1 MTFKKTGIFPLL
13 LFLILLLF
21 LLSLILGS
29 TRLYLRD
36 IFQVLADLSGQSYS
50 PQLQKTYSILMN
62 LRLPRSLAALFAGMA
77 LSLSGAAM
85 QGLFQNPMASPD
97 VLGVSAG
104 SSLGAVIAVSLGSG
118 LGSYFALP
126 LLSVG
131 GGILAAFFVYLV
143 ASRRGRTQLLF
154 VILGGMALSS
164 LLNGLISSIL
174 LFSEQ
179 YEVSR
184 FIHWTMGGLD
194 GRLWEQLYLPVPVIL
209 ICAFFLIRLSAS
221 LNILSQ
227 GEEQAHSLGLN
238 VESCK
243 LQLLFFSTL
252 LTAMAISLAGP
263 VAFIGL
269 LMPHLV
275 RLIVGAD
282 HRRLLPLSALAGGA
296 YLLLCDLLGRRLF
309 APYEIKTGII
319 TALIGA
325 PYFIYLILRYQKKGW
340 NR

>member
-1 MTFKKTGIFPLL
+1 MIAGRKGIFPLL
-13 LFLILLLF
+13 LLIIIILF
-21 LLSLILGS
+21 LLSLMMGG
-29 TRLYLRD
+29 TRLSLVN
-36 IFQVLADLSGQSYS
+36 IFKVSANLSGSHFT
-50 PQLQKTYSILMN
+50 PELQKTYSILVN

-104 SSLGAVIAVSLGSG
+104 SSLGAVLAVSLGSG
-118 LGSYFALP
+118 MGSFFSMP
-126 LLSVG
+126 LFSVA
-131 GGILAAFFVYLV
+131 GGILAALFVYLV

-154 VILGGMALSS
+154 VVLGGMALSS

-184 FIHWTMGGLD
+184 FIHWTMGGLE
-194 GRLWEQLYLPVPVIL
+194 GRLWEQLYLPVPIIL
-209 ICAFFLIRLSAS
+209 AGSFFLLRLSGS

-243 LQLLFFSTL
+243 LQLLIFSTL

-275 RLIVGAD
+275 RLIAGAD

-296 YLLLCDLLGRRLF
+296 YLLLCDLIGRRLF

-340 NR
+340 SR

>member
-1 MTFKKTGIFPLL
+1 MI
-13 LFLILLLF
+13 ILLF
-21 LLSLILGS
+21 LLSLTMGG
-29 TRLYLRD
+29 TRLFLSD
-36 IFQVLADLSGQSYS
+36 IFKLMGHAPDS
-50 PQLQKTYSILMN
+50 PLPPELQKTHSILVN
-62 LRLPRSLAALFAGMA
+62 LRLPRALAALFAGLA

-104 SSLGAVIAVSLGSG
+104 SSLGAVLAVTLGSG
-118 LGSYFALP
+118 LGSFITLP
-126 LLSVG
+126 LFSVG
-131 GGILAAFFVYLV
+131 GGILAALFVYLV

-154 VILGGMALSS
+154 VVLGGMALSS

-184 FIHWTMGGLD
+184 FIHWTMGGLE
-194 GRLWEQLYLPVPVIL
+194 GRLWEQLYLPIPVIL
-209 ICAFFLIRLSAS
+209 VGSFFLLRLSGS

-243 LQLLFFSTL
+243 LQLLLFSTL

-263 VAFIGL
+263 IAFIGL

-275 RLIVGAD
+275 RLIAGAD

-296 YLLLCDLLGRRLF
+296 YLLLCDLIGRRLF

-340 NR
+340 SR